1 MVAVLAEGLNWLLA
15 LFMWAIIGRLVLEL
29 ITGGHRSIFSE
40 FLRRLTDPLFWAVRR
55 LTPRFI
61 GDRYIP
67 VLTLLLVIVLRLLL
81 LPLLGARA

>member
-1 MVAVLAEGLNWLLA
+1 MVAVLAEALNWLLA

-40 FLRRLTDPLFWAVRR
+40 FLRRLTDPLFWVVRQAM
-55 LTPRFI
+55 PRFV
-61 GDRYIP
+61 GDRFIP

-81 LPLLGARA
+81 LPLLGVRG